1 MSVYLLSHLNDLALE
16 VGYDR
21 LDARNCQ
28 DQAMMLAHLAE
39 IDSRKLY
46 LPAGYPSMAAYCLYR
61 KHMAEDTAYK
71 RIAAARAALEFPV
84 VFEYLADGR
93 VHQSG
98 VILLAPHLTVG
109 NVVDLLKAATH
120 QTKKQI
126 KEILADHFPQTESLE
141 LVCAFPE
148 AAGTEGQP
156 ETSGAQGAVTQT
168 QDGLAQVNELL
179 DPDPV
184 APSAPPSSVGPIA
197 RGRYALQLTVDQD
210 TYALL
215 QRAQELLSHQL
226 PSRDLARVFH
236 LALESLVGTLE
247 KRKFAATSRPVS
259 SARPSN
265 AARTIPAHVR
275 RAVWERD
282 GGQCTFTSEA
292 GQRCCAREQIEFDHI
307 DEVARGGEASVE
319 RIRLRCRAHNQYT
332 AERTFGA
339 GFMERKREEAR
350 ARAEAA
356 RVARAAETAAARER
370 AEAARVA
377 KAEAVAA
384 ERAAKAEAAAATRA
398 KARAEVEQVDQRNVI
413 PWLLQLGFRIE
424 EARRAAECCED
435 IAGASLEQ
443 RVRAALAYLH
453 RSRSHSAGAMGTARS
468 A

>member
-1 MSVYLLSHLNDLALE
+1 M
-16 VGYDR
+16 
-21 LDARNCQ
+21 
-28 DQAMMLAHLAE
+28 
-39 IDSRKLY
+39 
-46 LPAGYPSMAAYCLYR
+46 
-61 KHMAEDTAYK
+61 
-71 RIAAARAALEFPV
+71 
-84 VFEYLADGR
+84 
-93 VHQSG
+93 
-98 VILLAPHLTVG
+98 
-109 NVVDLLKAATH
+109 
-120 QTKKQI
+120 
-126 KEILADHFPQTESLE
+126 
-141 LVCAFPE
+141 
-148 AAGTEGQP
+148 
-156 ETSGAQGAVTQT
+156 
-168 QDGLAQVNELL
+168 
-179 DPDPV
+179 
-184 APSAPPSSVGPIA
+184 
-197 RGRYALQLTVDQD
+197 
-210 TYALL
+210 L

-339 GFMERKREEAR
+339 GFMERKREAAR

-424 EARRAAECCED
+424 
-435 IAGASLEQ
+435 
-443 RVRAALAYLH
+443 
-453 RSRSHSAGAMGTARS
+453 
-468 A
+468 